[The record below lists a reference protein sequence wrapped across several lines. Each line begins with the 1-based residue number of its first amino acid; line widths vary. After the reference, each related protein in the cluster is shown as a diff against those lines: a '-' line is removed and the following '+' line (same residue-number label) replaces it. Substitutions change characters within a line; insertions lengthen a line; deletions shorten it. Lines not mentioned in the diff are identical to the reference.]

1 VGNTEVEYYR
11 KSALNHVNSSV
22 AGSISDNRG
31 GLGATVDSFVLV
43 YSLADPKSGLR
54 TQSGLDSMGTNTAI
68 ILESSGDGATNT
80 PAEGLQQNLFVEGTS
95 TLNVGMNRSITIV
108 N

>member
-1 VGNTEVEYYR
+1 
-11 KSALNHVNSSV
+11 
-22 AGSISDNRG
+22 
-31 GLGATVDSFVLV
+31 
-43 YSLADPKSGLR
+43 
-54 TQSGLDSMGTNTAI
+54 MGTNTAI